1 MRIFRR
7 LVILG
12 LILLGAAL
20 AFGAPGVSV
29 IFADEEPSC
38 EANPAQC
45 RDDYEHRN
53 GKDGGNKG
61 DGGEW
66 RCEGVS
72 PVTVLVPAG
81 GDVCYLMT
89 YYMDCSGN
97 VVRSEPIGA
106 RQVPCGGA
114 GTFWKYC
121 VPGSGFSDNSG
132 HCELR
137 DFYGHRIVLRVTA
150 PPHEFQAR
158 PYPVGFVAREDVFG
172 VFHPTF
178 RIRWIPPALGNKHGD
193 YPTYADSGWRLW
205 MWGGNRGPGNPQDH
219 PFPCHFSE
227 AELLDR
233 NVPAGTIC
241 LRAQLWSAPDYD
253 AALNPILLPGR
264 LEYPTRNLQTLMP
277 PGQVIEL
284 NFPYA
289 SHPNTRQTADVR
301 FGRIGELPA
310 FPGYFQRWWKVR
322 FRVETKVVEDVPGTR
337 RVCRP
342 TSSRNVRDGCYVI
355 ENGQERPGEWV
366 TETYVERKR
375 WVEGETKDRV
385 LNLRELGH
393 PYDAMH
399 PRRGII
405 YGPDMIFHTNLV
417 LWNGTWWLWIPIAV
431 REGQGVVCANPGCVG
446 EEPALP

>member
-1 MRIFRR
+1 MVGII
-7 LVILG
+7 VPVG
-12 LILLGAAL
+12 ENTC
-20 AFGAPGVSV
+20 GVV
-29 IFADEEPSC
+29 
-38 EANPAQC
+38 
-45 RDDYEHRN
+45 
-53 GKDGGNKG
+53 
-61 DGGEW
+61 
-66 RCEGVS
+66 
-72 PVTVLVPAG
+72 
-81 GDVCYLMT
+81 
-89 YYMDCSGN
+89 N
-97 VVRSEPIGA
+97 VVVECDGRITHRDPVYHSVGPCPVGA
-106 RQVPCGGA
+106 EHFR
-114 GTFWKYC
+114 KYC
-121 VPGSGFSDNSG
+121 DPASAFSASDGF
-132 HCELR
+132 CELV
-137 DFYGHRIVLRVTA
+137 DYYGNRIRLRVTA

-178 RIRWIPPALGNKHGD
+178 RIRWIPPALGNPGGD
-193 YPTYADSGWRLW
+193 FPTYADSGWRLW

-227 AELLDR
+227 AELMHHHI
-233 NVPAGTIC
+233 PAGTIC